1 MNDHRTRLSKPTY
14 VQCIRCRMVMLVAQD
29 TQDRPRCAGR
39 VGILVARGIREE
51 TLGCCR
57 ELLTYRSCSDVRPS
71 QVENI
76 NLVSVRRK
84 GARII
89 RRIYSHDL

>member
-1 MNDHRTRLSKPTY
+1 MPKIPKTGR
-14 VQCIRCRMVMLVAQD
+14 VAQ
-29 TQDRPRCAGR
+29 GR
-39 VGILVARGIREE
+39 VGILVVRGIREE
-51 TLGCCR
+51 PLGCCR

-76 NLVSVRRK
+76 NLVRLRRK

-89 RRIYSHDL
+89 RRIYSYDL

>member
-1 MNDHRTRLSKPTY
+1 MPKIPKTGR
-14 VQCIRCRMVMLVAQD
+14 VAQ
-29 TQDRPRCAGR
+29 GR
-39 VGILVARGIREE
+39 VGILVVRGIREE

-76 NLVSVRRK
+76 NLVRVRRE
-84 GARII
+84 GEARII

>member
-1 MNDHRTRLSKPTY
+1 MPKIPKTGR
-14 VQCIRCRMVMLVAQD
+14 VAQ
-29 TQDRPRCAGR
+29 GR
-39 VGILVARGIREE
+39 VGILVVRGIREE

-76 NLVSVRRK
+76 NLVRVRRK
-84 GARII
+84 GEARII